1 MLFLQRVLLIILFY
15 LLLKNNQLLQRFKQS
30 QKESLEWKKTFED
43 ELAKVILEA
52 KKQNNRLEYNYFLKV
67 ETLES
72 KIKLNEENL
81 RTVKDQHHETQTQVF

>member
-1 MLFLQRVLLIILFY
+1 LLFLQRVLLIILFY